1 MIENPMIGVSLHAVG
16 GAAHGSFYAPL
27 KKLRAWAWESG
38 WLVQGVAAWVVAPI
52 LVAALAGAKPISA
65 ISQAPDS
72 AVLSAFLFGVMWG
85 VGSLTFGL
93 SVRYLGMSLGMA
105 VALGYTVALGT
116 LLPPLFAGQI
126 PALFG
131 DPGGR
136 LVLGGIAICL
146 VGIVICGW
154 AGIRRERE
162 QSIAAGSGERFSVLL
177 GFLVASFS
185 GIMSSGFALGIAS
198 GQPIAEAAL
207 ENGSPVLFQNSP
219 VFVVIMAG
227 GFLVNFIWCFYLGIR
242 NRSLGDYAGKGNGR
256 KHRWSGEDGEGPVA
270 GSGGLSRN
278 YLWASLAGVIWYVGF
293 MLYGMGT
300 TFMGQFDFTS
310 WSIHLA
316 FVIAFST
323 LLGILVGE
331 WRGVRTVTKVLV
343 TAALVLLV
351 SSTLVTAI
359 GNRNAQIAEPATEQA
374 AHALVTPAPPGPEA
388 GRAGH

>member
-1 MIENPMIGVSLHAVG
+1 MIENPMIGVGFHAIG

-52 LVAALAGAKPISA
+52 LVAALAGAKPILA

-126 PALFG
+126 LALFG
-131 DPGGR
+131 DAGGR

-162 QSIAAGSGERFSVLL
+162 QSTATGSGERFSVLL

-185 GIMSSGFALGIAS
+185 GIMSSGFALGMAS

-207 ENGSPVLFQNSP
+207 ENGSPILFQNSP

-227 GFLVNFIWCFYLGIR
+227 GFLVNCVWCLYLGVR
-242 NRSLGDYAGKGNGR
+242 NRSLGDYAGRGNGR
-256 KHRWSGEDGEGPVA
+256 KHNWNGANEKKPVA
-270 GSGGLSRN
+270 AGSGLSRN

-359 GNRNAQIAEPATEQA
+359 GNRDAQIAKPETEQ
-374 AHALVTPAPPGPEA
+374 VTHTTVTSTPPGSGA
-388 GRAGH
+388 DRAGH